1 MKKFVLILLGIVF
14 TFLVSPL
21 TVYAADASIVGS
33 YTTDI
38 LNILT
43 VLGALVVTIF
53 LIKGGFTYITST
65 GHPESLQAAKKT
77 IINSLIGLVL
87 VVGAST
93 VSGILSH
100 SFTTPINSAQ
110 SSMIVLT
117 PIQPKATQSGLT
129 QMMINSYVGMLQ
141 NIVQSATK
149 PVIDGVI
156 SFLTVTP
163 SLVTNSV
170 VFNFWL
176 VILGITDSLFAIMIA
191 LLGFHFMSS
200 SALGFEDV
208 DLKQVMSR
216 IILTFLAANTSIFL
230 IDRIIVLCNTL
241 IQAVLSS
248 TGGIAEAW
256 VLNAFNA
263 ESITT
268 GNTPLV
274 TLIFMCLFVMLAVVL
289 LLSYI
294 SRLIVIALGAVLSP
308 IVFLLW
314 TLPATADFAK
324 IAVKSYIVTIFIVF
338 VHVVTIQ
345 IASSFLSVTQQTGTN
360 SLISIFVAIGLFF
373 TLLKLPGSLFQM
385 AFYTSMNG
393 AFRKVGG
400 QVMNVISSSS
410 SEQSN
415 QSSRATNSRSTR
427 TPARKVAL

>member
-1 MKKFVLILLGIVF
+1 
-14 TFLVSPL
+14 
-21 TVYAADASIVGS
+21 
-33 YTTDI
+33 
-38 LNILT
+38 
-43 VLGALVVTIF
+43 
-53 LIKGGFTYITST
+53 
-65 GHPESLQAAKKT
+65 
-77 IINSLIGLVL
+77 
-87 VVGAST
+87 
-93 VSGILSH
+93 
-100 SFTTPINSAQ
+100 
-110 SSMIVLT
+110 
-117 PIQPKATQSGLT
+117 
-129 QMMINSYVGMLQ
+129 
-141 NIVQSATK
+141 
-149 PVIDGVI
+149 
-156 SFLTVTP
+156 
-163 SLVTNSV
+163 
-170 VFNFWL
+170 
-176 VILGITDSLFAIMIA
+176 MIA

-208 DLKQVMSR
+208 DFKQVMSR

-230 IDRIIVLCNTL
+230 IDRIITLCNTL

-248 TGGIAEAW
+248 TGGIAQAW

-324 IAVKSYIVTIFIVF
+324 MSVKSYIVTIFIVF

-373 TLLKLPGSLFQM
+373 TLLKLPGTLFQM

-415 QSSRATNSRSTR
+415 QSTRTTNSRSTR

>member
-1 MKKFVLILLGIVF
+1 MKKFVL
-14 TFLVSPL
+14 TFLGVAGMFLASPL
-21 TVYAADASIVGS
+21 TVHAADLSNVNT
-33 YTTDI
+33 YTTDLLNVLTI
-38 LNILT
+38 L
-43 VLGALVVTIF
+43 GSLVATIF
-53 LIKGGFTYITST
+53 LIKGGFTYITSS

-77 IINSLIGLVL
+77 IINSLVGLAL
-87 VVGAST
+87 VIAAST
-93 VSGILSH
+93 VSAILTH
-100 SFTTPINSAQ
+100 SFTTPINSTQ
-110 SSMIVLT
+110 SGAIALST
-117 PIQPKATQSGLT
+117 IQPKTPQSGLV
-129 QMMINSYVGMLQ
+129 QVMINSYVGLLQ

-156 SFLTVTP
+156 SFLTTTP

-176 VILGITDSLFAIMIA
+176 VILGITDSLFAIVIA

-200 SALGFEDV
+200 KSLGFDDV

-216 IILTFLAANTSIFL
+216 IILAFLGANISIFL
-230 IDRIIVLCNTL
+230 IDRIISLCNVL
-241 IQAVLSS
+241 IQAVLNS

-256 VLNAFNA
+256 VLNAFSA
-263 ESITT
+263 ENITS

-274 TLIFMCLFVMLAVVL
+274 TLIFMCLFVILAVVL

-324 IAVKSYIVTIFIVF
+324 IAIKSYIVTIFVVF

-345 IASSFLSVTQQTGTN
+345 VASSFLSVTQQSGTN

-373 TLLKLPGSLFQM
+373 TLLKIPGTLFQM

-400 QVMNVISSSS
+400 QVMNVISSSGAEQAVS
-410 SEQSN
+410 SH
-415 QSSRATNSRSTR
+415 SRSNSRYAKA
-427 TPARKVAL
+427 PVRKDLA

>member
-21 TVYAADASIVGS
+21 TAYAADSSIVGN

-43 VLGALVVTIF
+43 VLGALVATIF

-93 VSGILSH
+93 VSSILSH
-100 SFTTPINSAQ
+100 SFTTPINNAQ
-110 SSMIVLT
+110 SSVITLT